1 MRKTRLHL
9 ESRPRRAAALVACL
23 VGAFTLALPAK
34 EASVEVRAADSA
46 PEGSL
51 EVQIRD
57 SLTGYGV
64 NGTIS
69 ARAVADLPWLTADF
83 TEASHHQ
90 TLQLPRGD
98 YALRVTAPGYR
109 AIDTHFSIEPETQ
122 IPVTVWLDPE
132 TPSREIRPDV
142 VKSKLK
148 TGYAMLH
155 GHIVDVATGDPLS
168 GVEVRV
174 NSGQTRSDARG
185 YFVIYVPVNPVEP
198 GSLPEAENLT
208 ADLPGYKTY
217 LLTQSPLAE
226 GDTHFLIDME
236 LGRGVTGRDD
246 THKMMRSGEELRRS
260 QSASETD
267 GESPDSPEFQSP
279 PDEQTVRPANILLGR
294 RAAFG
299 VLAVPWA
306 PPASIRVGLNCSCAT
321 CSSVAVMSLETY
333 TKRGLNDEWIAS
345 WRPHSLRA
353 GAIAYRSYGSYYVDH
368 PRNPNYD
375 ICSTTCCQVNDADTS
390 ASTNSAVDYTA
401 GILLER
407 NGAIFRSEYS
417 AENNNFNCGVSGC
430 SNSYCGQCGD
440 GFAGSPGA
448 NWPCV
453 EEPLDAGRNCFGH
466 GRGMC
471 QWGTQRWALQG
482 ELWNWIED
490 KYYNNNG
497 NPGGLR
503 SAYMTSPL
511 DISSSAVEPSEVA
524 PGGTFAVFESNVNYA
539 ELEHSQVMLGASLYS
554 EATGYISDPAG
565 DQKVIL
571 YPGTT
576 DVSRPFTVPAE
587 TPAGTYDLLVALWL
601 DVDEDSAVSGADLPL
616 VWYWIP
622 AAVTVF

>member
-1 MRKTRLHL
+1 MKNLLRTKSPSWV
-9 ESRPRRAAALVACL
+9 SRVILQSLVMAAALALSSGEAGVESEAP
-23 VGAFTLALPAK
+23 GA
-34 EASVEVRAADSA
+34 A
-46 PEGSL
+46 PEGFL
-51 EVQIRD
+51 EIRVRD

-69 ARAVADLPWLTADF
+69 ARAVTDLPWLTADF
-83 TEASHHQ
+83 PQASHHQ

-98 YALRVTAPGYR
+98 YALRVTAPRYR
-109 AIDTHFSIEPETQ
+109 GVETHFSIEPET
-122 IPVTVWLDPE
+122 PLSVTVWLDPE
-132 TPSREIRPDV
+132 IPTRELRREI
-142 VKSKLK
+142 VKSKLRA
-148 TGYAMLH
+148 GHAMLH
-155 GHIVDVATGDPLS
+155 GHIVDGATGDPLS

-174 NSGQTRSDARG
+174 NAGQTRSDVRG
-185 YFVIYVPVNPVEP
+185 YFVIYVPVNPVQP
-198 GSLPEAENLT
+198 GSLPEEENLT

-217 LLTQSPLAE
+217 LLTQIPLAE

-246 THKMMRSGEELRRS
+246 THKMMRSAEELRRS

-267 GESPDSPEFQSP
+267 GESPDSSEFQSP
-279 PDEQTVRPANILLGR
+279 PDELTVRPANVLLGR

-299 VLAVPWA
+299 VLAMPWA
-306 PPASIRVGLNCSCAT
+306 PPASIRVGFNCSCAT

-353 GAIAYRSYGSYYVDH
+353 GAIAYRSYGSYYVYH
-368 PRNPNYD
+368 PRSPNYD

-390 ASTNSAVDYTA
+390 ASTDSAVDYTA

-430 SNSYCGQCGD
+430 SNQYCGQCGD

-453 EEPLDAGRNCFGH
+453 DEPLDAGRNCFGH

-490 KYYNNNG
+490 RYYNNNG
-497 NPGGLR
+497 NPEGLR

-511 DISSSAVEPSEVA
+511 DIGGAFVEPSEVA
-524 PGGTFAVFESNVNYA
+524 PEGTFAIFESNVNYA
-539 ELEHSQVMLGASLYS
+539 ELEHSRVMLGASLWS
-554 EATGYISDPAG
+554 EETGYVSDPAG
-565 DQKVIL
+565 DVRVTL
-571 YPGTT
+571 YPGAT
-576 DVSRPFTVPAE
+576 DLSRTFAVPAE
-587 TPAGTYDLLVALWL
+587 TPSGTYWLLVALWL
-601 DVDEDSAVSGADLPL
+601 DVDEDFAIGGADLPL
-616 VWYWIP
+616 VSYWIP
-622 AAVTVF
+622 GAVTVL